1 MEQFTI
7 YDNVLQ
13 KEDKKYS
20 LRYLIVSNLIS
31 FSIGIGFHYF
41 THSL

>member
-20 LRYLIVSNLIS
+20 LRYLIVSNL
-31 FSIGIGFHYF
+31 
-41 THSL
+41 